1 MSYVATSRV
10 AVYPTR
16 YGYRARG
23 MGQSAGQFL
32 SVAGSVAPF
41 TGPAAPFVSLGV
53 ALTGLLMKV
62 FSGCGQTCVLA
73 SNEANQVE
81 QYLQKNLAL
90 YQASG
95 HTHSEQAAA
104 LANFDNAWSVLEQ
117 YCGNPQLGN
126 AGHNCIA
133 DRQAGACKWKNDGAG
148 GPAGSGSICWNWF
161 VGYRDPIA
169 NDPNVV
175 PDPSPVSTVAAIVPA
190 SVSDAASQVS
200 TFFSGVS
207 PLWLI
212 GGLGLAGLGLVFAG
226 GSK

>member
-1 MSYVATSRV
+1 MSYVAQSRV
-10 AVYPTR
+10 AVFPTR

-23 MGQSAGQFL
+23 MGSGGQIL

-90 YQASG
+90 YQQSG
-95 HTHSEQAAA
+95 HTQSEQAAA
-104 LANFDNAWSVLEQ
+104 LANFDNAWSILEQ
-117 YCGNPQLGN
+117 YCGNPQLGK
-126 AGHNCIA
+126 AGQNCIG

-148 GPAGSGSICWNWF
+148 GPAGSGSVCWNWF

-175 PDPSPVSTVAAIVPA
+175 PDPSPISTLTAIVPA
-190 SVSDAASQVS
+190 SVADAANQV
-200 TFFSGVS
+200 TGFFSGIS
-207 PLWLI
+207 PTWLI
-212 GGLGLAGLGLVFAG
+212 AGLGLAGLGLLFAG
-226 GSK
+226 GSE